1 MKSTHEEDISH
12 LPLVLHTRVV
22 TGAGGGPEKTIL
34 NSPRCLPPLGYRSIC
49 AYMRAPKDAG
59 FEAIRQRAKQWQ
71 APLMEIDDAGALDL
85 SIFRRYLQICREQNV
100 AIWHGHDSKSN
111 LIGLWVNRYWPMKLV
126 STVHGWVTHTWR
138 LKVYKIIDL
147 FCLKR
152 YEQVICVSDDL
163 QATCLKAGVRKDR
176 CHWINNAI
184 DTTQFRR
191 SLSILEAKQK
201 FGLDPSRRLIGAVG
215 RLSVEKG
222 FDILVRAVQH
232 LLAAGLNVELIIV
245 GEGDERKRLESQI
258 AELNLQDRIK
268 LLGFR
273 SDTVELYQAF
283 DLFALSSYREG
294 LPNVLLEAMAL
305 EVPVVSTNVAGI
317 PKLVTHQQDG
327 LLVEPGQPE
336 SLANAMQSVL
346 ENSPLS
352 RSLSQAARKTIE
364 DKFSFDRRMEKVAR
378 VYDLVL
384 PRQ

>member
-1 MKSTHEEDISH
+1 M
-12 LPLVLHTRVV
+12 
-22 TGAGGGPEKTIL
+22 
-34 NSPRCLPPLGYRSIC
+34 
-49 AYMRAPKDAG
+49 
-59 FEAIRQRAKQWQ
+59 
-71 APLMEIDDAGALDL
+71 
-85 SIFRRYLQICREQNV
+85 
-100 AIWHGHDSKSN
+100 
-111 LIGLWVNRYWPMKLV
+111 
-126 STVHGWVTHTWR
+126 
-138 LKVYKIIDL
+138 
-147 FCLKR
+147 
-152 YEQVICVSDDL
+152 